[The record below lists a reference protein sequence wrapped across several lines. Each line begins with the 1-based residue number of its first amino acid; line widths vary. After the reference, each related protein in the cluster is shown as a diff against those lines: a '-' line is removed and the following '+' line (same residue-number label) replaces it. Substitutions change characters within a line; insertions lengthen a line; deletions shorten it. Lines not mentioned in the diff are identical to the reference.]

1 MARGAAGY
9 GSGVTDLAGKVV
21 LVTGG
26 SSGIG
31 RATALRAAR
40 QGAHVVLLAR
50 DEGPLKEVAVA
61 CEEAGAASVLVCPAD
76 VGDDAAVAAAVA
88 TTLDRHGRVDVA
100 VSNAGVVSYG
110 RVEEVPAEVFD
121 GVLRTNLHGAVN
133 LARHVV
139 PVFRR
144 QERGSLVLVGS
155 VIGHVAVPGMTAYA
169 VSKWGVRALARH
181 LQLENRDLPD
191 LHVGYVAP
199 GGVDT
204 PIYAQAANYDGHEG
218 SPPPPVSSPDTVARQ
233 ILDKVGHSHG
243 REQLTPANDL
253 IRFGFTVLPRVYDAL
268 VGPLFKVM
276 AVDLARPVE
285 PGAGNVLDSH
295 PDGDAPTGGYG
306 SALRTV
312 AGNLR
317 TVAGGVLRG
326 AGR

>member
-1 MARGAAGY
+1 MTG
-9 GSGVTDLAGKVV
+9 LAGKVV
-21 LVTGG
+21 LVTGA

-31 RATALRAAR
+31 RATVVRAAR
-40 QGAHVVLLAR
+40 QGAHVVLVAR
-50 DEGPLKEVAVA
+50 DEGALKDAAVT
-61 CEEAGAASVLVCPAD
+61 CEEAGAASTLVLPAD
-76 VGDDAAVAAAVA
+76 VGDDAQVGGVVR

-110 RVEEVPAEVFD
+110 RVEDVPPEVFD
-121 GVLRTNLHGAVN
+121 GVLRTNLHGSVN

-139 PVFRR
+139 PVLRR
-144 QERGSLVLVGS
+144 QEEGSLVLVGS
-155 VIGHVAVPGMTAYA
+155 VIGHIAVPGMTAYS

-191 LHVGYVAP
+191 VHIGYVAP

-218 SPPPPVSSPDTVARQ
+218 SPPPPVSSPDKVARQ
-233 ILDKVGHSHG
+233 VLDKVGHTHG

-253 IRFGFTVLPRVYDAL
+253 IRFGFAVLPRVYDVL

-276 AVDLARPVE
+276 AVDLARPVD
-285 PGAGNVLDSH
+285 PWTGNVLGSH

-306 SALRTV
+306 SALRTIV
-312 AGNLR
+312 GNVG
-317 TVAGGVLRG
+317 TVARGVLGGGGG
-326 AGR
+326 AAR